1 MSIVI
6 DENKRTA
13 LEAIFPVSIAETE
26 CSHRIKPVVIFNCMQ
41 DLAARSINHYDYR
54 YGCEGLA
61 EEGRGWYIIRYRVE
75 FDDYPLDVK
84 ELKIRTESRGVQR
97 MTAFRDFEVFDNST
111 GKRILKAAS
120 SWFVVDLESKSV
132 INIQQEYPE
141 FLRYE
146 KREDD
151 LTLAKLKSVEDFDNE
166 KIFHVRYDDLDIN
179 NHVNNTVYINWAL
192 EALDYEFRSSH
203 SLKTLDIYFKHEVKY
218 GDDIVSKVRIDKEN
232 LVTEHVIL
240 NAATAEEVCLLR
252 AEHVTN

>member
-1 MSIVI
+1 MY
-6 DENKRTA
+6 KR
-13 LEAIFPVSIAETE
+13 
-26 CSHRIKPVVIFNCMQ
+26 Q
-41 DLAARSINHYDYR
+41 
-54 YGCEGLA
+54 
-61 EEGRGWYIIRYRVE
+61 
-75 FDDYPLDVK
+75 
-84 ELKIRTESRGVQR
+84 
-97 MTAFRDFEVFDNST
+97 